1 MNMPQGLVPPPLDP
15 MFGKGGIFDGYNEDL
30 VQICG
35 VIILLAMLDLTFVPW
50 LFSAKSRYFALHTV
64 ANAIATVASFPDVWR
79 GLTDVETSW
88 EGPSHT
94 MMANSAICAIHI
106 YHCIAFKLSVADIV
120 HHLVFVSI
128 LCGLGIAFKTR
139 GGIANNFGCFFL
151 SGLPGGL
158 DYILLVLKCEGYIG
172 KMTEKRLNRYIQQWI
187 RGPSMSIYGFIA
199 WTAWRRGHTAHL
211 HGAVVFLVAFLHFFN
226 GVYYADEAVG
236 SYYTWLERGKHA
248 DNTTTAETKKRK

>member
-120 HHLVFVSI
+120 HHLVFGTIAHSSAHCICTTMNYVRYAARCTSI
-128 LCGLGIAFKTR
+128 RRKVHKK
-139 GGIANNFGCFFL
+139 
-151 SGLPGGL
+151 
-158 DYILLVLKCEGYIG
+158 LVR
-172 KMTEKRLNRYIQQWI
+172 M
-187 RGPSMSIYGFIA
+187 
-199 WTAWRRGHTAHL
+199 
-211 HGAVVFLVAFLHFFN
+211 
-226 GVYYADEAVG
+226 
-236 SYYTWLERGKHA
+236 
-248 DNTTTAETKKRK
+248 